1 MLLKYLGALWK
12 KSFLKQVLS
21 FAYLL
26 PVMLVI
32 FTSLLQM
39 VLPGYSNY
47 QFYKRSNFTYM
58 YSDIPLTADN
68 PLQSINVKEG
78 VLMPSNHMAVYSQ
91 LKEMEYEQMSFFEK
105 NSFEDVL
112 FATKDMN
119 IHATYFSKDNFITKV
134 KEFKDNTIYIS
145 YGTAKSLGVKLG
157 DLVAVKM
164 QDDFLDEK
172 EIRLTV
178 AGFIKPLNRDLILS
192 YSTYSGFT
200 ALAIISKEDYDFILE
215 NVMRINYT
223 FFTDK
228 AQNASLKA
236 YEVKKDDLVKSVEMF
251 FDLKE
256 SKRKI
261 VLSALSTIAAIVFL
275 TYFEF
280 SFARRKN
287 RKDIETFM
295 KLGMPAKN
303 VRIIYFLI
311 VYTSFAITV
320 LLTILITKF
329 IYLDRM
335 VGIYCDPVVLLT
347 FFAVLLITGS
357 ISILVQSLFI
367 KRYCKSAI
375 PQIIRIKGRMVSAAG
390 EFEL

>member
-39 VLPGYSNY
+39 VLPSYSNY

-68 PLQSINVKEG
+68 PLQSINVEEG

-91 LKEMEYEQMSFFEK
+91 LNEMEYEQMSFFEK
-105 NSFEDVL
+105 NSFEDVH
-112 FATKDMN
+112 FATKDMD

-145 YGTAKSLGVKLG
+145 YSTAKSLGVKIG
-157 DLVAVKM
+157 DLVAVKI
-164 QDDFLDEK
+164 QDDFLEEK

-178 AGFIKPLNRDLILS
+178 AGFIKPLYRDLTLS
-192 YSTYSGFT
+192 YSTHTGFT

-215 NVMRINYT
+215 NVICINYT

-228 AQNASLKA
+228 VQNASLKA
-236 YEVKKDDLVKSVEMF
+236 YEVNKDDLVKSVEMF

-320 LLTILITKF
+320 LLTLLISKF

-347 FFAVLLITGS
+347 FFAIILITGS

-367 KRYCKSAI
+367 KRYC
-375 PQIIRIKGRMVSAAG
+375 
-390 EFEL
+390 